1 MPSDGSTR
9 HSLSPAANGIGEL
22 FRSHGEDYIRVYKPS
37 HRHIKLIRSIRICRT
52 AALGGSVIICN
63 TCGERHYI
71 YHSCGNSL
79 CPICQSIKREQ
90 WVDKLSNALF
100 KVPYVHVTFTLPHEL
115 NGLARRY
122 PWEIYSLLMRSSWA
136 TIKELS
142 SAEDNVGGLPG
153 MISVLH
159 TFGSDMKYHVHVHSL
174 VSFGGIDRSG
184 KWRFPKRRNKLAP
197 YRQVCRRYKEIFLS
211 GLEEL
216 FKKKKI
222 SYHTSYDALVATT
235 SKLRWV
241 VHHTRPSMDTKVVEQ
256 YLSRYISRT
265 AISNSRL
272 KYLKETQE
280 VKIIF
285 NDYKHQ
291 KGGEAAPKKERVL
304 DPLNAMHQFLQHVLP
319 PYFQKSRRYGLHA
332 SMISKKYKQYINSK
346 LKRDHQAIRTVFQ
359 ILKDLIKEEPF
370 QCTACK
376 SMEYTIEVVKPEVT
390 FIYKFINKKNFT
402 RAPPKEIQIC

>member
-1 MPSDGSTR
+1 MPSYGSTR
-9 HSLSPAANGIGEL
+9 HSLSTATNGIGEL
-22 FRSHGEDYIRVYKPS
+22 FRSHGEDYIRIYKPS
-37 HRHIKLIRSIRICRT
+37 QRHIKLIRSIRICRT
-52 AALGGSVIICN
+52 PTLGGSVIVCN
-63 TCGERHYI
+63 SCGERHYI

-90 WVDKLSNALF
+90 WVDKLRNTLF

-122 PWEIYSLLMRSSWA
+122 PWEIYSLLMRSAWA

-142 SAEDNVGGLPG
+142 SKEDNVGGLPG

-174 VSFGGIDRSG
+174 ISFGGVDKSG
-184 KWRFPKRRNKLAP
+184 KWQFPKRRNKLAP

-211 GLEEL
+211 GLELL
-216 FKKKKI
+216 FEKNKI
-222 SYHTSYDALVATT
+222 SYHTSYESLMDTT

-256 YLSRYISRT
+256 YLSRYINRT

-272 KYLKETQE
+272 KYLKETKA

-291 KGGEAAPKKERVL
+291 KAGAAAPKKERVL
-304 DPLNAMHQFLQHVLP
+304 DPLTAIHQFLQHVLP

-332 SMISKKYKQYINSK
+332 SMISKKYQQYINSK
-346 LKRDHQAIRTVFQ
+346 LKREHQAIRTVFQ

-370 QCTACK
+370 QCAACK
-376 SMEYTIEVVKPEVT
+376 GLEYTIEAVKPEVA
-390 FIYKFINKKNFT
+390 FIYRFINKKNFT
-402 RAPPKEIQIC
+402 RAPPKEKQI